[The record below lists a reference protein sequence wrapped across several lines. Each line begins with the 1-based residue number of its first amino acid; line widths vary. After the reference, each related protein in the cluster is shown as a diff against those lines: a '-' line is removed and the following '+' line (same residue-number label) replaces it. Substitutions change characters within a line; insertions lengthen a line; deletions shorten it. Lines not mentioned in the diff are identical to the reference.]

1 MPYLHIGEAL
11 QKNQKKKIDWVN
23 WLSENSKK
31 NVNDLNEIIGKKKK
45 AL

>member
-11 QKNQKKKIDWVN
+11 QKTKKKKIDWVN